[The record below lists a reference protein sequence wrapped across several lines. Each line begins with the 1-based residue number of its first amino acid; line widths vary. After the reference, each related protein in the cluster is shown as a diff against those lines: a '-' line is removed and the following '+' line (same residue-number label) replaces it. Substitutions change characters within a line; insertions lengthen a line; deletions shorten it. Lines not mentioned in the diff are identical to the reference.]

1 MKKERKR
8 KDEEDGRGGRQ
19 KRREENSKA
28 MCSEQSQTIWLAFR
42 QISWLIV
49 VKRVTVLTTFQAL

>member
-28 MCSEQSQTIWLAFR
+28 MSSEKSQTIWLAFR
-42 QISWLIV
+42 QISWHIV

>member
-42 QISWLIV
+42 QISWLIA